1 MIDIA
6 SLASG
11 IDYVLRYEFYMKEI
25 VRRGNSLSS
34 EEDTIASRDN
44 VVRCNLPFF
53 TQELVL
59 VEKKVLKSRV
69 RKYL

>member
-1 MIDIA
+1 MIDIT

-11 IDYVLRYEFYMKEI
+11 TDYVLRYEFYMKEI

-34 EEDTIASRDN
+34 EEDTIASRDK

-53 TQELVL
+53 TQELVF